1 MAGRTRV
8 DADQLHRL
16 VVELRSM
23 IDDHFGFSNTGTANS
38 AADLGTFRGPTS
50 IAQTG
55 VMDGHTGMA
64 TRLHFGM
71 HSFADTMH
79 QGTSNLAAAE
89 TQNHQ
94 SLAARGAQFAHYNH
108 G

>member
-50 IAQTG
+50 IAQTR
-55 VMDGHTGMA
+55 VIDGHTAMA
-64 TRLHFGM
+64 TRLHFG
-71 HSFADTMH
+71 MH